1 MPSDGSAVV
10 LLHGLC
16 DTASAWQDVIPRLRS
31 YHEVYAPT
39 AIGHRGG
46 PPAPQRPA
54 TIHDVVDWAERY
66 LDEHDLQQPHLVGHS
81 MGGFVA
87 IELARRG
94 RAKTVCAL
102 SPGGFWSSGDG
113 LRKRTMAKVTSGAGM
128 ARLTRPIAGFA
139 LRSATVRR
147 LWFRGSAAEHGDRIT
162 ARRACPVDVQS
173 PAHNAA
179 RPGLGSATGDAGA
192 EPRSGA
198 TAGAAGS
205 SPSMP
210 RAARSAAPRREEKAG
225 ARRLM
230 VAAATIGR
238 ARAGR
243 GAVRTW

>member
-16 DTASAWQDVIPRLRS
+16 DSASAWQDVIPRLRS

-46 PPAPQRPA
+46 PPAPRRPA
-54 TIHDVVDWAERY
+54 TIYDVVDWAEGY
-66 LDEHDLQQPHLVGHS
+66 LDEQDLQQPHLVGHS

-128 ARLTRPIAGFA
+128 ARLTRPITGFA
-139 LRSATVRR
+139 LRSATIRR
-147 LWFRGSAAEHGDRIT
+147 LWFRGTAAVHGDRIT
-162 ARRACPVDVQS
+162 AQRAVEFVDDYLGCTVYNEILSTDEEQIAPLDPLPCPITLAWSEKD
-173 PAHNAA
+173 AML
-179 RPGLGSATGDAGA
+179 RP
-192 EPRSGA
+192 
-198 TAGAAGS
+198 
-205 SPSMP
+205 
-210 RAARSAAPRREEKAG
+210 
-225 ARRLM
+225 
-230 VAAATIGR
+230 
-238 ARAGR
+238 
-243 GAVRTW
+243 